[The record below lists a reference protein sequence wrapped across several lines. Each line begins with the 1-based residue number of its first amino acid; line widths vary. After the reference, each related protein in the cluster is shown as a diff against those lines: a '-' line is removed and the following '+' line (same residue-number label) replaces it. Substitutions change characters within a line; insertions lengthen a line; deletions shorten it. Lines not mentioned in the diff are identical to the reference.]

1 MDGLLTDVLVLLK
14 NPASLRELLV
24 LAALLVLAVVLARG
38 LRSKV
43 NRESSVGGLRS
54 LAFPLLAILL
64 LSALRFVAHHNGW
77 KLHFVAVAVQLLWAM
92 VGIRMVVFAV
102 QRAFPQS
109 PWVTSFGRSIA
120 ALVWLG
126 VALDL
131 LGILP
136 ELIQW
141 LDTFVLPIG
150 KSHITLWGVF
160 QGLAS
165 VFGALVFAL
174 WLGGVIE
181 ARLLQVAGMDRS
193 VQIVLS
199 RVVKALLILIA
210 VLVGMELVG
219 LDITTLSVFG
229 GALGVGLGFGMQKIA
244 SNYVS
249 GFIILLDH
257 SIRLGDVIQVG
268 TDRGEVMQITT
279 RYTVLKAG
287 SGSHFL
293 LPNETLVGSVVVND
307 TFADPRVRV
316 AVKVQVGYQSDVE
329 RALQILEELP
339 LQEERVLV
347 DPAPKAFLVSFDD
360 SGMTLE
366 LGFWIGDPEKGNLEI
381 RSNINRAILRRF
393 REEGIEIPFPQREV
407 RLLNP
412 A

>member
-1 MDGLLTDVLVLLK
+1 MDGLLTDVLVLLTT
-14 NPASLRELLV
+14 PASLRELLV
-24 LAALLVLAVVLARG
+24 LAALLALAVLLARG

-102 QRAFPQS
+102 QRAFPKS

-141 LDTFVLPIG
+141 LDTFVLPLG
-150 KSHITLWGVF
+150 KTHITLWGVC

-165 VFGALVFAL
+165 VLGALVLAL

-181 ARLLQVAGMDRS
+181 ARLLQVVGMDRS

-268 TDRGEVMQITT
+268 SDRGEVMQITT
-279 RYTVLKAG
+279 RYTVLRAG

-293 LPNETLVGSVVVND
+293 LPNETLVGSVVIND
-307 TFADPRVRV
+307 SFADPRVRV
-316 AVKVQVGYQSDVE
+316 AVKVQVAYQSDVE

-339 LQEERVLV
+339 LQEARVIA

-366 LGFWIGDPEKGNLEI
+366 LGFWINDPEKGSLEI